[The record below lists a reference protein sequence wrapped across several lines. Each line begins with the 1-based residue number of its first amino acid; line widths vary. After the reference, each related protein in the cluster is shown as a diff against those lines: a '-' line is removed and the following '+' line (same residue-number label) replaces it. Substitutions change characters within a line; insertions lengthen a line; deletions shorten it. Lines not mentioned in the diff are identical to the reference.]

1 MSSPESKLEYLVA
14 RNQTD
19 MAYQIMRYA
28 QRHGIDVDRIV
39 QGLGLSADYLVSA
52 EARISSRQL
61 NAFISRAIKVFEEPG
76 LGLILGGEQSLTS
89 MGLVGFGMM
98 CCRDIQEA
106 IEFYSEFQTRSGGY
120 LDFYIDFNPEEI
132 VLRTE
137 MPYYDRELVSFYVEG
152 AFSTMLRIG
161 HLLTYKALVPK
172 LITFEYERPAHWQMY
187 EELFRCPLLFG
198 APNSSVVYDIK
209 IAEIKIPSENRLT
222 KNLVREA
229 LKKISENKSDFLDIV
244 NFIRYRINESVESPP
259 NIESLALALNM
270 SSRTLRR
277 RLDDSGI
284 KYADLLNEIRLNR
297 ALKLFANG
305 SARMEEVSTKLGFS
319 DCRSFRRAFSR
330 WTGQSPSAMKR
341 KVNAS

>member
-19 MAYQIMRYA
+19 MAYQIVRYA
-28 QRHGIDVDRIV
+28 QRHGLDVDRIV

-106 IEFYSEFQTRSGGY
+106 IEFYSEFQTRSGSY
-120 LDFYIDFNPEEI
+120 LDFYIEFSSEEI

-137 MPYYDRELVSFYVEG
+137 MPYYDRELVGFYVEG
-152 AFSTMLRIG
+152 AFSTMLRVG
-161 HLLTYKALVPK
+161 HLLTYKTLVPK

-198 APNSSVVYDIK
+198 APNSSVVYDKK
-209 IAEIKIPSENRLT
+209 ISEIKIPSENRLT
-222 KNLVREA
+222 KNLVRDA
-229 LKKISENKSDFLDIV
+229 
-244 NFIRYRINESVESPP
+244 
-259 NIESLALALNM
+259 
-270 SSRTLRR
+270 
-277 RLDDSGI
+277 
-284 KYADLLNEIRLNR
+284 
-297 ALKLFANG
+297 
-305 SARMEEVSTKLGFS
+305 
-319 DCRSFRRAFSR
+319 
-330 WTGQSPSAMKR
+330 
-341 KVNAS
+341 